1 MHLVTTSLSGAAR
14 AASALAALAVAAA
27 LTGCSSGSSSEGG
40 TADAATSP
48 SPTITV
54 SSEQEADQLLA
65 SCMRD
70 HGWTVTVDPA
80 GGVQGEFPP
89 DQQDQYLADNSECG
103 SGLGYR
109 KWTAADYEKVYEGLE
124 KSLDCL
130 VDAGYA
136 TPDQTP
142 SLQTFTE
149 QWQSGSSGESWDP
162 YSLVPAD
169 QLPKALATCPEPDR
183 IY

>member
-1 MHLVTTSLSGAAR
+1 MHLVTTSRSGAAR
-14 AASALAALAVAAA
+14 AAMALAAVAVAAT
-27 LTGCSSGSSSEGG
+27 LTGCSSDSSSEGAPAG
-40 TADAATSP
+40 AADSP

-89 DQQDQYLADNSECG
+89 DQQDQYFADNSECG

-124 KSLDCL
+124 KSVACL
-130 VDAGYA
+130 IDAGYA

-149 QWQSGSSGESWDP
+149 QRQSPSAGALWDP

-169 QLPKALATCPEPDR
+169 QLPKALATCPEPDP